1 MAKASL
7 KTKIN
12 YQNSSKKNQQK
23 QGFSLGLQLFSNPSF
38 SQFSEL
44 RFLFNQI
51 KIINFYYLS
60 INFYYF

>member
-38 SQFSEL
+38 SQSSEL

-51 KIINFYYLS
+51 KIINFYCLS

>member
-12 YQNSSKKNQQK
+12 YQNTPKKNQQK
-23 QGFSLGLQLFSNPSF
+23 QGFSLGLQLFLNPSF
-38 SQFSEL
+38 SLFSEL
-44 RFLFNQI
+44 PFSFKEI
-51 KIINFYYLS
+51 KIIIFYCLS

>member
-51 KIINFYYLS
+51 KIINFYCLS